1 MADTEPAVERI
12 VPVVILGQRYPVKTA
27 LEPGYVAALAAYVDE
42 KMQAAAEVVPSGD
55 PARLA
60 VLAALNIADE
70 LFRIREEERLDS
82 NHLAER
88 TVAVERLLD
97 QVLGR
102 LSPVPEEDPAG
113 TSEPSEPT
121 EAP

>member
-1 MADTEPAVERI
+1 MADSDPAVERI
-12 VPVVILGQRYPVKTA
+12 VPVVILGQRYPVRTA
-27 LEPGYVAALAAYVDE
+27 LEPGYVTALAAYVDE
-42 KMQAAAEVVPSGD
+42 KMQAAAEVMPSGD
-55 PARLA
+55 PVRLA

-70 LFRIREEERLDS
+70 LFRIREDEHLES

-102 LSPVPEEDPAG
+102 LSPAFEEGPAG
-113 TSEPSEPT
+113 FCESSEEP
-121 EAP
+121 